1 MFSTRASFELAA
13 NELALRVEARRASG
27 RPFSD
32 LTDANP
38 THAALREPERALAAA
53 LARLAQDP
61 RALRYAPDARG
72 ELRAREAVAAYYAR
86 RGAQVDP
93 AHVVLTA
100 GTSEAYAHLFRLL
113 GDPGDE
119 LLVPRPSYPLFDLLA
134 RFESLET
141 VGYATR
147 PRAGGALGAGEPS
160 DPRETWCVDLDDLA
174 QRASARTRALLAVHP
189 HNPTGAYL
197 SAPERDALRALARG
211 RGLALVVD
219 EVFLDFALA
228 ASRPAPSL
236 LADASLTSGPLCFVL
251 SGVSKTLALPQL
263 KLAWIVVAGPPALR
277 DEALARLEVI
287 ADTFLAVST
296 LPQLL
301 LPSLL
306 DAAPAVAAELVA
318 RLRANHAA
326 LDAAAAGGDGLRLL
340 PVAGGW
346 TGILRIEPG
355 AGSARDGDAREARD
369 GDALVAALLEE
380 HDVLVQPGW
389 LFDLEAAEHG
399 GADHVV
405 LSLLAE
411 PTRFR
416 AAAER
421 LVAGCARWR
430 QAAA

>member
-1 MFSTRASFELAA
+1 MFSTRAGFDLSANAFAA
-13 NELALRVEARRASG
+13 RVEARRASG
-27 RPFSD
+27 RPFVD
-32 LTDANP
+32 LADANP
-38 THAALREPERALAAA
+38 TRVGLVEPERALAAA
-53 LARLAQDP
+53 LPALAQDR
-61 RALRYAPDARG
+61 RAFGYAPDPRG
-72 ELRAREAVAAYYAR
+72 DRRAREAVAAYYRR

-93 AHVVLTA
+93 AHIVLTA

-113 GDPGDE
+113 GNPGDE
-119 LLVPRPSYPLFDLLA
+119 ILVPRPSYPLFDLLA
-134 RFESLET
+134 RFESLEA

-147 PRAGGALGAGEPS
+147 RRAAGE
-160 DPRETWCVDLDDLA
+160 DGGHDTWSVDLADLA
-174 QRASARTRALLAVHP
+174 EQAGARTRALLAVHP

-197 SAPERDALRALARG
+197 SAAERGALRALART

-219 EVFLDFALA
+219 EVFLDFAVA
-228 ASRPAPSL
+228 APRPEPSL
-236 LADASLTSGPLCFVL
+236 VADARDDDGPLHFVL

-287 ADTFLAVST
+287 ADTFLAVSA

-306 DAAPAVAAELVA
+306 EAAPAVAAELGA

-326 LDAAAAGGDGLRLL
+326 LGTAAAESDGIRLL
-340 PVAGGW
+340 PAAGGW
-346 TGILRIEPG
+346 TAILRIEPA
-355 AGSARDGDAREARD
+355 AGVDRDE
-369 GDALVAALLEE
+369 DALVAALLDDD
-380 HDVLVQPGW
+380 DVLVQPGW
-389 LFDLEAAEHG
+389 LFDLEPAEHG
-399 GADHVV
+399 GAAHVV

-416 AAAER
+416 DAARR

-430 QAAA
+430 RAAA